1 MFISIFI
8 FFINFFYIIFD
19 NIYCIIITIILF
31 RWLSKDVMV
40 NRYLEIYEELVQVC
54 EHDDTNLNMDTSEE
68 HYENVVKLSKLMEP
82 LYFVSRE
89 LQKKHLSITKAR
101 KLLSHVDEEVL
112 PELYRKYGFTC
123 NTDRISDKFDVN
135 PLINDKTDEVY
146 EQTVI
151 KLQKKQ
157 AADMDDCQRLA
168 AKPFLKKE
176 YMMIGSK
183 VFDRPSRAT
192 AVGREN
198 REEVSEE
205 MISLFTVMNEPD
217 AEDENDKYHDASFV
231 CASTAEVER
240 LWSIC
245 SMVLTSSRTK
255 VSKDLFEAIIFLRY
269 NFVHWGVEDVKM
281 ACAFENNDEAFPSSL
296 KSSFEEIE
304 VLLEE
309 EEEYELFNSANEQFE
324 YEWVENDLEDD
335 DYSMVSMGEFDI
347 MDEDVDM

>member
-1 MFISIFI
+1 
-8 FFINFFYIIFD
+8 
-19 NIYCIIITIILF
+19 
-31 RWLSKDVMV
+31 MV

-54 EHDDTNLNMDTSEE
+54 EHEDTNLNMDTSDE

-89 LQKKHLSITKAR
+89 LQKKHLSVTKAR

-112 PELYRKYGFTC
+112 PELFRKYGFTC

-135 PLINDKTDEVY
+135 PLINDKSDEVY

-183 VFDRPSRAT
+183 VFNRPSPAT

-198 REEVSEE
+198 REKVSEE
-205 MISLFTVMNEPD
+205 MISLFNVMNEPD

-255 VSKDLFEAIIFLRY
+255 LSKDLFEAIIFLRY
-269 NFVHWGVEDVKM
+269 NSIHWGKVDVKM
-281 ACAFENNDEAFPSSL
+281 ACAFENNDDAFPPSL
-296 KSSFEEIE
+296 KCSFDEIE
-304 VLLEE
+304 VLVDE
-309 EEEYELFNSANEQFE
+309 EEEYELCNSADGHFE

-335 DYSMVSMGEFDI
+335 DYSMVSMDEIDLML
-347 MDEDVDM
+347 MDEDVEDDDADE